1 MRRDRVYE
9 KIVNSSIGF
18 IGGLMSYMY
27 GGESSL
33 LEFLALLALMDYIS
47 GYAASVMEAARGM
60 PQAGLSSKKG
70 FAGLAKKGL
79 MFVVVLLA
87 HRADVALES
96 DFLMYG
102 AIWFYISNEVISI
115 AENYGR
121 IGLPLPPQIK
131 QIIAILKTKDQQ
143 QRQHEQNIEQ
153 QKRITSNMSGIL
165 RQHEWDNEQLEQDN
179 RKNEQDNDQRQHD
192 QDHDQLQHAQEN
204 DQRGRMSK

>member
-1 MRRDRVYE
+1 MYE

-18 IGGLMSYMY
+18 IGGLMSYLY
-27 GGESSL
+27 GGGSSL

-87 HRADVALES
+87 HRADVALEI

-131 QIIAILKTKDQQ
+131 QIIAILKTREQQ
-143 QRQHEQNIEQ
+143 QRQQEQDNEKNEQNNDQRQHEQDNG
-153 QKRITSNMSGIL
+153 ITI
-165 RQHEWDNEQLEQDN
+165 
-179 RKNEQDNDQRQHD
+179 RKE
-192 QDHDQLQHAQEN
+192 
-204 DQRGRMSK
+204 G

>member
-1 MRRDRVYE
+1 
-9 KIVNSSIGF
+9 
-18 IGGLMSYMY
+18 
-27 GGESSL
+27 
-33 LEFLALLALMDYIS
+33 
-47 GYAASVMEAARGM
+47 
-60 PQAGLSSKKG
+60 
-70 FAGLAKKGL
+70 

-131 QIIAILKTKDQQ
+131 QIIAILKTKEQQ
-143 QRQHEQNIEQ
+143 QRQQEQHNEQ
-153 QKRITSNMSGIL
+153 QKRIMSNMSGIL

-179 RKNEQDNDQRQHD
+179 GKNEQDNDQRQHD
-192 QDHDQLQHAQEN
+192 QDNDQRQHAQDN
-204 DQRGRMSK
+204 DQKGRMSK

>member
-1 MRRDRVYE
+1 MYE

-131 QIIAILKTKDQQ
+131 QIIAILKTKEQQ
-143 QRQHEQNIEQ
+143 QRQQEQNIEH
-153 QKRITSNMSGIL
+153 KNRIMSNMSGIL
-165 RQHEWDNEQLEQDN
+165 RQYEWDNEQLEQDN
-179 RKNEQDNDQRQHD
+179 GKNEQDQSRHDQDNDQRQHA
-192 QDHDQLQHAQEN
+192 QDN
-204 DQRGRMSK
+204 DQKGRMSK